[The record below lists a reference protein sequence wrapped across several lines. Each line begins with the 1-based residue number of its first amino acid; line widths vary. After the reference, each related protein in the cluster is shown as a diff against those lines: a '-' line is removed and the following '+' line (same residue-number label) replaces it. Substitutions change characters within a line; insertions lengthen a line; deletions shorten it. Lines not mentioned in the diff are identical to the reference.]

1 MQSVLVR
8 MNIETCECAFSNIQI
23 LQWCILKCSQIFS
36 NYHPKSFFVTP
47 LGRFCNVEK
56 KSNPSPR
63 ISSNCTGKLYCT
75 PIKCVGCSSSIKC
88 ACLSDGWCP
97 SWVTRLEFQRHKR
110 RRVKVGA
117 RSKEAPRL
125 LVKHVISSHSWVV
138 REASKSKV
146 HSPHHSLTPLWQIQL
161 LAFSDIALICQIT
174 NTEILQ

>member
-1 MQSVLVR
+1 MCILKYS
-8 MNIETCECAFSNIQI
+8 NIAMVHSQMFSNIFK
-23 LQWCILKCSQIFS
+23 LSS
-36 NYHPKSFFVTP
+36 KSFFVTP

-63 ISSNCTGKLYCT
+63 ISSNCTGKPYCT

-97 SWVTRLEFQRHKR
+97 SWVTRLEFRRHRR

-125 LVKHVISSHSWVV
+125 LVKHVISSHSWCCARGKQV
-138 REASKSKV
+138 
-146 HSPHHSLTPLWQIQL
+146 
-161 LAFSDIALICQIT
+161 
-174 NTEILQ
+174 